1 MATLYKNTREYVD
14 LDFSFSKHPDSNN
27 VTIKK
32 NVNAVKQAII
42 NLLLLKEGDKPFH
55 PEIKS
60 PIFDFLFETTSMIEK
75 IVLEGEILKYLNRYE
90 PRVQILSVLVSF
102 DSPNAISCNVTGEII
117 NLQQPFN
124 VNILINRIR

>member
-14 LDFSFSKHPDSNN
+14 VDFAFTRHPTSDN
-27 VTIKK
+27 VTIKR
-32 NVNAVKQAII
+32 NANAVKQAVI

-60 PIFDFLFETTSMIEK
+60 PIYDFLFETTSVIEK
-75 IVLEGEILKYLNRYE
+75 IVLEGEVLKYLNRYE
-90 PRVQILSVLVSF
+90 PRVEIQSVSISF
-102 DSPNAISCNVTGEII
+102 DSPNAISCSVTGEII
-117 NLQQPFN
+117 NLQQPFD